1 MLITL
6 KYKKLWFLYH
16 NFLCLTHNVTRHR
29 RARARAA
36 QYSRIENGKTDSSFN
51 TLTKIAKAL
60 GVSMAKRFTNKDLL
74 QDVNFIDTTLMEP
87 VALIDSLP
95 NDEQKTICSI
105 RMHFSLNVN
114 LNLRLKLCFKILN

>member
-1 MLITL
+1 
-6 KYKKLWFLYH
+6 
-16 NFLCLTHNVTRHR
+16 
-29 RARARAA
+29 
-36 QYSRIENGKTDSSFN
+36 
-51 TLTKIAKAL
+51 
-60 GVSMAKRFTNKDLL
+60 MAKRFTNKDLL
-74 QDVNFIDTTLMEP
+74 QDVNFIDTTLMER